1 MATSKRESKRPSEP
15 DAEASNKRAAVTP
28 ADVVPATAV
37 DSPPSDA
44 ADSARTAPVA
54 GSDAQLPFRTRG
66 LGENGL
72 PNVDASTWQT
82 LDFVVWKENVSE
94 ARVKIVN
101 AMQRELSLAKKHG
114 PELWACDING
124 NPVENHNVDP
134 VDLLQWRATDM
145 PRPAGMDLLLQHH
158 SGTRRP
164 RAFVLF
170 TLPEATPPATSA
182 VPLMGIDE
190 LDKELKTALKDVN
203 WNAITQ
209 YPTMLSRSN
218 APAFA
223 IDLPSFKKAGIPD
236 MTLAPHPEDFYTR
249 KHANDVITRL
259 KVWRAC
265 ARLRAC

>member
-1 MATSKRESKRPSEP
+1 MMGFSVWNTSIDHKRDEI
-15 DAEASNKRAAVTP
+15 
-28 ADVVPATAV
+28 
-37 DSPPSDA
+37 
-44 ADSARTAPVA
+44 ARQK
-54 GSDAQLPFRTRG
+54 SR
-66 LGENGL
+66 
-72 PNVDASTWQT
+72 NVDKSS
-82 LDFVVWKENVSE
+82 DYD
-94 ARVKIVN
+94 
-101 AMQRELSLAKKHG
+101 
-114 PELWACDING
+114 PELWACDADG
-124 NPVENHNVDP
+124 NPTGRLNVRAI
-134 VDLLQWRATDM
+134 DLLKWTASLS
-145 PRPAGMDLLLQHH
+145 PRPEHLASLFEEHESTGM
-158 SGTRRP
+158 P